1 MHRLNSRGYF
11 LILCTAGI
19 AARDPH
25 LRHILLSRSLR
36 LPSKHYI
43 IPHTPNHYTSVQ
55 SRLFVCRV
63 NKIGNRI
70 QPNARRTPQP
80 AVIVDWAPKR
90 EYVEDK
96 SISLLLHKVPVLAV
110 EQGDGLV
117 VVFQVEVV
125 PVRNAPH
132 FGHLVVARDL
142 PDDLDE
148 AARER
153 SAAAGTRHAH
163 ILVVLYKKKRG
174 LRGVNVFAFLAGE
187 HARRLGYF
195 DNTTRAEHGRV
206 LNIKGGRIRMY
217 DPRELN
223 VPRP

>member
-1 MHRLNSRGYF
+1 M
-11 LILCTAGI
+11 
-19 AARDPH
+19 
-25 LRHILLSRSLR
+25 
-36 LPSKHYI
+36 
-43 IPHTPNHYTSVQ
+43 
-55 SRLFVCRV
+55 
-63 NKIGNRI
+63 
-70 QPNARRTPQP
+70 
-80 AVIVDWAPKR
+80 
-90 EYVEDK
+90 
-96 SISLLLHKVPVLAV
+96 PVLAV